1 MCVAI
6 VPFSPTCWEGE
17 RQEFSQPPSPC
28 RAPWSKA
35 DRSWGWEE
43 EGPPWGWAC
52 LQSWLNGSLPDLWQV
67 KPVVSQFLQEKQL
80 PYNEDTYLT
89 RFRLFLSHYEELM
102 VQTPPITELV
112 GLQ

>member
-1 MCVAI
+1 M
-6 VPFSPTCWEGE
+6 
-17 RQEFSQPPSPC
+17 
-28 RAPWSKA
+28 
-35 DRSWGWEE
+35 
-43 EGPPWGWAC
+43 
-52 LQSWLNGSLPDLWQV
+52 QSWLNGSLPDLWQV

-80 PYNEDTYLT
+80 PYNEDTYLA